1 MQKKSIKEGARHPR
15 RLTLRVLSH
24 TMPHVT
30 DLRFVKVCKGAPP
43 DMKPLIRL
51 FGSAVLLFLG
61 MNLSLAQQQPPQD
74 KAAEKPKEEKKPPTP
89 EEKIVQTKH
98 SLKIGGQE
106 IKYTATAGTIL
117 LKLEDGTPKAS
128 IFYVAYTK
136 DDVGDASQRP
146 LTFSFNGGPG
156 AASVWLHLGLLG
168 PRRVQMGDAGTL
180 LPPPYKLLDNDVSLL
195 DISDLV
201 FIDPVSTG
209 YSRAVP
215 GEAPKQF
222 HGIEEDV
229 ESVADFIRL
238 YTTRSKRWSS
248 PKFLVGESY
257 GTTRA
262 AGLSGYLQQRYGMYL
277 NGIVLIS
284 SILNFETAEFDAGN
298 DLPYILYLPTYTA
311 IAWYHKKLPPD
322 LQGGEVQKAIEES
335 RKFAVGEYT
344 DALMTGDAL
353 PSARRA
359 EIMQKVA
366 RLTGLSPDYVDRT
379 NLRIEIQ
386 RFTKEL
392 LRSER
397 RTIGRIDAR
406 FTGIDRDAAGE
417 RPEFDPSIAAI
428 IGPYSGML
436 NDYVRNDLKF
446 DSDLPYEVLTSRVR
460 PWNYAPYENRYVD
473 VAETLRGAMT
483 QNPFLHVFV
492 AKGYYDLA
500 TPFFA
505 ADYTFDHLGLDPTLR
520 GHLSG
525 ANYEAGHMMYV
536 HRPSLA
542 KLKADIAQFIKSSTA
557 ANPVK

>member
-1 MQKKSIKEGARHPR
+1 MKSPIF
-15 RLTLRVLSH
+15 LLSS
-24 TMPHVT
+24 V
-30 DLRFVKVCKGAPP
+30 
-43 DMKPLIRL
+43 
-51 FGSAVLLFLG
+51 VLLIFG
-61 MNLSLAQQQPPQD
+61 ANPCYAQQPQPAPE
-74 KAAEKPKEEKKPPTP
+74 KTAEKPKEEKKPPVP

-98 SLKIGGQE
+98 SVKVGGQE

-136 DDVGDASQRP
+136 DDVSDASQRT

-156 AASVWLHLGLLG
+156 SASVWLHLGLFG
-168 PRRVQMGDAGTL
+168 PRRVQMGDAGAL
-180 LPPPYKLLDNDVSLL
+180 LPPPYKLVDNEVSLL

-215 GEAPKQF
+215 GEAPQQF
-222 HGIEEDV
+222 HGITPDV

-238 YTTRSKRWSS
+238 YTTRNKRWSS
-248 PKFLVGESY
+248 PKFLAGESY

-284 SILNFETAEFDAGN
+284 SILNFETAEFDTGN

-311 IAWYHKKLPPD
+311 IAWYHKKLPAE
-322 LQGGEVQKAIEES
+322 LQSGDVQKAVEES
-335 RKFAVGEYT
+335 RKFAVGEYA
-344 DALMTGDAL
+344 DALMAGDAL
-353 PSARRA
+353 PAAKRT
-359 EIMQKVA
+359 EIEQKVA
-366 RLTGLSPDYVDRT
+366 RLTGLSPDYIART

-397 RTIGRIDAR
+397 RTVGRIDAR

-446 DSDLPYEVLTSRVR
+446 DSDLPYEVLTGRVR
-460 PWNYAPYENRYVD
+460 PWSYAPYENRYVN
-473 VAETLRGAMT
+473 VAETLRSAMT

-505 ADYTFDHLGLDPTLR
+505 ADYTFDHLGLDSTLR

-525 ANYEAGHMMYV
+525 AYYEAGHMMYV
-536 HRPSLA
+536 HPPSLN
-542 KLKADIAQFIKSSTA
+542 KLKTDIAQFMKSSA
-557 ANPVK
+557 VAPAK

>member
-1 MQKKSIKEGARHPR
+1 MKSPIRY
-15 RLTLRVLSH
+15 LSAAA
-24 TMPHVT
+24 
-30 DLRFVKVCKGAPP
+30 L
-43 DMKPLIRL
+43 
-51 FGSAVLLFLG
+51 LLFAS
-61 MNLSLAQQQPPQD
+61 NLSLAQQQPPLAPD
-74 KAAEKPKEEKKPPTP
+74 KAAEKPKEEKKPPAP

-98 SLKIGGQE
+98 SVKIGGQE

-136 DDVGDASQRP
+136 DDVNDASQRP
-146 LTFSFNGGPG
+146 LTFGFNGGPG
-156 AASVWLHLGLLG
+156 SASVWLHLGLFG

-180 LPPPYKLLDNDVSLL
+180 LPPPYKLVDNDVSLL

-222 HGIEEDV
+222 HGITEDV

-238 YTTRSKRWSS
+238 YATRNKRWSS
-248 PKFLVGESY
+248 PKFLAGESY

-284 SILNFETAEFDAGN
+284 TILNFETAEFDTGN

-311 IAWYHKKLPPD
+311 IAWYHKKLPAD
-322 LQGGEVQKAIEES
+322 LQGGDVQKAVEES
-335 RKFAVGEYT
+335 RKFAVGEYA
-344 DALMTGDAL
+344 DALMTGDTL

-359 EIMQKVA
+359 EIIEKIS
-366 RLTGLSPDYVDRT
+366 RLTGLSPDYIDRT

-446 DSDLPYEVLTSRVR
+446 DSDLPYEVLTGRVR
-460 PWNYAPYENRYVD
+460 PWNYAPYENRYVN
-473 VAETLRGAMT
+473 VAETLRSAMT

-525 ANYEAGHMMYV
+525 AYYEAGHMMYV
-536 HRPSLA
+536 HPPSLA
-542 KLKADIAQFIKSSTA
+542 KLKTDIALFIKSSMT
-557 ANPVK
+557 ANPAK